1 MARIIKIKY
10 RPPARLEP
18 IPVHLVCAEDWQ
30 SSCRLRLF
38 RLEQEWMSN
47 IPVVLAGLS
56 VDVGAEVRS
65 DSDLSAAVVGIAFVV
80 VLEVGHR

>member
-1 MARIIKIKY
+1 M
-10 RPPARLEP
+10 
-18 IPVHLVCAEDWQ
+18 CAEDWQ

-47 IPVVLAGLS
+47 IPVVLAGLPVG
-56 VDVGAEVRS
+56 VDAEFRP
-65 DSDLSAAVVGIAFVV
+65 DSGLSAAVVGLAFVV

>member
-1 MARIIKIKY
+1 MKNPNKRTSVLAKGAKD
-10 RPPARLEP
+10 RPAK
-18 IPVHLVCAEDWQ
+18 V
-30 SSCRLRLF
+30 LF
-38 RLEQEWMSN
+38 LSFAFIRLEQEWRSN

-56 VDVGAEVRS
+56 VGVDAEVRS